1 VPLANRRFARF
12 RHLWV
17 VTLVTLVC
25 SSLPLLSRPLYAIP
39 TQQQASPASSSG
51 IIAAGALVNLR
62 GGPGPNYLVLAKLDP
77 GTAVAVLSIHA
88 TQEWVRVRVNET
100 GRTGW
105 VAAELIQFA
114 PAPVQTVL
122 LPTPTPDPE
131 LRTSTVAQ
139 PAVAA
144 AAPAQNPVEA
154 PQATTSAG
162 AIAADVVTAEE
173 AVELAAVA
181 PSGPTAIIQPAS
193 MNVRGGPGTNY
204 GVVTTVRSGAA
215 LPILAVGPNGDWYK
229 VQLDG
234 QPEAWI
240 AASLARTSGGLD
252 GLPRLAADEV
262 PAPPVAAAAPAAP
275 ALAAAAPAS
284 GDAPPPAGGGFFAYG
299 IQAHLWQ
306 HGEKGAIAG
315 QVRDI
320 GFTWVKAQVRWEFAE
335 DHPGHVN
342 WHEMDQ
348 IVEVMHGNGVN
359 VLFSIVTAPQWTRP
373 DKPGTGGPPNDFNVF
388 AAFVG
393 NVAARYCG
401 RLGAI
406 EVWNEQNLQRE
417 WEGFPLD
424 PALYMDLL
432 RRSYSAIKNN
442 CPSILVISGAPTPS
456 GNSPVAVD
464 DVDYLRGMYAHGL
477 AAYSDGV
484 GVHPSGFA
492 HPPEVTVQDW
502 QAGRYTPPPSH
513 FDHRSFYFRSTMEEY
528 RSVMVANGDVNKRL
542 WPTEFGWGSSSTPFP
557 GYEYQAYI
565 TESMQAQYIVRAY
578 LLMRE
583 WGWVGVP
590 FLWNLN
596 YSEGEMAMFR
606 VAGRPAYEALKSL
619 PK

>member
-1 VPLANRRFARF
+1 
-12 RHLWV
+12 V

-25 SSLPLLSRPLYAIP
+25 SSLPLISRPLLALS
-39 TQQQASPASSSG
+39 TQQQALATPTSG
-51 IIAAGALVNLR
+51 IITASARVNLR
-62 GGPGPNYLVLAKLDP
+62 GGPGANYLVLAKLEP
-77 GTAVAVLSIHA
+77 GTAVTVLSIH
-88 TQEWVRVRVNET
+88 TSQEWVRVRVNES

-105 VAAELIQFA
+105 VAAELIRFG
-114 PAPVQTVL
+114 PAPTQLVL

-131 LRTSTVAQ
+131 LRGAARTVAE
-139 PAVAA
+139 PAA
-144 AAPAQNPVEA
+144 AAAVEA
-154 PQATTSAG
+154 PQTTAATEMVTASG
-162 AIAADVVTAEE
+162 GAADAIEMASV
-173 AVELAAVA
+173 AAG
-181 PSGPTAIIQPAS
+181 GPTAITQPAS

-204 GVVTTVRSGAA
+204 AVVTTVRTGTA
-215 LPILAVGPNGDWYK
+215 LPILAIGPNGDWYK
-229 VQLDG
+229 VELDG
-234 QPEAWI
+234 RPEAWL
-240 AASLARTSGGLD
+240 AASLTRTSGSLD
-252 GLPRLAADEV
+252 ALPRLAADEV
-262 PAPPVAAAAPAAP
+262 PAPPASAPAAPAVAAAAPA
-275 ALAAAAPAS
+275 
-284 GDAPPPAGGGFFAYG
+284 GGEAPPPAGGGFFAYG
-299 IQAHLWQ
+299 IQAQLWQ
-306 HGEKGAIAG
+306 NGEKGAIAG

-342 WHEMDQ
+342 WSEMDQ
-348 IVEVMHGNGVN
+348 IIDVMHGNGIN

-388 AAFVG
+388 ADFVG
-393 NVAARYCG
+393 KVAARYCG

-432 RRSYSAIKNN
+432 RRSYTAIKNN

-477 AAYSDGV
+477 ARYSDGI

-528 RSVMVANGDVNKRL
+528 RNVMVANGDVNKRL

-557 GYEYQAYI
+557 GYEYQVHV

-619 PK
+619 PR